1 VTVLT
6 ALTWL
11 AVVVLSAGSIGVFIF
26 FLRDIPGVLPGK
38 TDDGTIDGS
47 QPKT

>member
-11 AVVVLSAGSIGVFIF
+11 AVAVLSAGSVGVFIF
-26 FLRDIPGVLPGK
+26 FLRDIPGVLPNAANHRASG
-38 TDDGTIDGS
+38 DD
-47 QPKT
+47 QPRA